1 VSATVL
7 LTALTGTVAGY
18 LFHRWR
24 LPGGAMVGAILAVG
38 TLHVSVPMLEPVA
51 RDARIVAQIMIGIVI
66 GASIRKEPLLLLRRY
81 IPHIALVL
89 VVVLGAAVASG
100 LLLAAHA
107 GFDLLTA
114 LLATVP
120 GGSADVTAAALDLNS
135 DVAIVAAFQLVRQ
148 LTIFLVIALF
158 FGKALGRGDVPPA
171 ED

>member
-1 VSATVL
+1 MV
-7 LTALTGTVAGY
+7 LTALTGSVAGY

-38 TLHVSVPMLEPVA
+38 TLHVSVPLLEPVA
-51 RDARIVAQIMIGIVI
+51 QDVRIIAQIMIGIVI
-66 GASIRKEPLLLLRRY
+66 GASIKKEPLLLLRRY
-81 IPHIALVL
+81 VPQITLVL
-89 VVVLGAAVASG
+89 VVILGAAVASG
-100 LLLAAHA
+100 LLLAAYA

-135 DVAIVAAFQLVRQ
+135 DVAIVAAFQLIRQ
-148 LTIFLVIALF
+148 LTIFVVIAVV
-158 FGKALGRGDVPPA
+158 FGKAFDRGDVPPG